1 MRGYTPYLLRVNV
14 YIHATDSDNPRRL
27 YTAKLVKR
35 ILIDGSAGGAVNLEE
50 AFRPSSA
57 PKLVH
62 ITPLY
67 SDVGGK
73 TKLVYYTDML
83 DNGRYYFFVG
93 GVYCPR
99 QYPRAP
105 SAFEIIDAL
114 ANASPVISMGGRR
127 FYVLVQS
134 IESVDVES
142 TSEKALEA
150 LNDTGRLRIVF
161 ASPTLL
167 RDPLVRAKHKSLV
180 PTPLNIFSTP
190 VYILHTLN
198 GNPGRLKVLL
208 KLHRIF
214 GVPHTYLETLRIV
227 RVLYRKNP
235 IPALAGYVNLHLNP
249 PKIPPDLEDLI
260 KETLTLMQALGTGTS
275 RATGFGHVK
284 LDPKTSIH
292 THKNFKTETIR
303 EH

>member
-93 GVYCPR
+93 GVYLSKAVSQGAIGLRDNRCACER
-99 QYPRAP
+99 FTSNIY
-105 SAFEIIDAL
+105 
-114 ANASPVISMGGRR
+114 GREE
-127 FYVLVQS
+127 V
-134 IESVDVES
+134 
-142 TSEKALEA
+142 
-150 LNDTGRLRIVF
+150 LRIS
-161 ASPTLL
+161 AI
-167 RDPLVRAKHKSLV
+167 
-180 PTPLNIFSTP
+180 N
-190 VYILHTLN
+190 
-198 GNPGRLKVLL
+198 
-208 KLHRIF
+208 
-214 GVPHTYLETLRIV
+214 
-227 RVLYRKNP
+227 
-235 IPALAGYVNLHLNP
+235 
-249 PKIPPDLEDLI
+249 
-260 KETLTLMQALGTGTS
+260 
-275 RATGFGHVK
+275 
-284 LDPKTSIH
+284 
-292 THKNFKTETIR
+292 
-303 EH
+303 